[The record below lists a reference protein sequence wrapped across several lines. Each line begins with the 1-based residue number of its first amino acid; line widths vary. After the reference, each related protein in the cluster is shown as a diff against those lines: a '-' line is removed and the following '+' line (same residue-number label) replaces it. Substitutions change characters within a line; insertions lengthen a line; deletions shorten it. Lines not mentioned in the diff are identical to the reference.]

1 MNKIYILILIILA
14 FGCNSDKD
22 LVGDWVVKGMT
33 EGESR
38 YFRLDKS
45 NWKIENGF
53 FSYQDWADPS
63 GKWEH
68 MKIISISK
76 SELHFTILKPKYI
89 NRNSTG
95 THIPVGSEEIWIK
108 LP

>member
-1 MNKIYILILIILA
+1 MNKIYILIIVLLA

-22 LVGDWVVKGMT
+22 FIGKWVVKGMT

-38 YFRLDKS
+38 TLDSYKS

-53 FSYQDWADPS
+53 FLYQTSVIPNE
-63 GKWEH
+63 WETL
-68 MKIISISK
+68 KIISTSK
-76 SELHFTILKPKYI
+76 NELHFTTLKPKYI

-95 THIPVGSEEIWIK
+95 THVPVGSEEIWIK
-108 LP
+108 VP